1 MIGFI
6 IVGGIVS
13 SRLKSKVKK
22 YSQVPTISG
31 MSGKEIAE
39 RMLSDNG
46 INDVKVISVPGKLTD
61 HYNPMDRTVNLSPE
75 VYQGRHVTAA
85 AIAAHECGHAVQ
97 HATAYQW
104 LQMRSQMVPMVSF
117 SSKLMNIIMI
127 LGLIGAGVLKMFPFT
142 TIILVFVILQAVVT
156 LFTLVTLPVEFD
168 ASRRALIWRKSANF
182 VFEYS
187 FLLFLT
193 TNLLPPFGFSLS
205 SLFLSLL
212 WRLRSFLFCFC
223 FCFSIFSLRLISFSF
238 VFFMSALT
246 IVLSIGGLYAA

>member
-1 MIGFI
+1 MIWVIMIGFM
-6 IVGGIVS
+6 IVGGVVS

-22 YSQVPTISG
+22 YSQVPTVSG

-104 LQMRSQMVPMVSF
+104 LEMRSQMVPIVNF
-117 SSKLMNIIMI
+117 SNSMMSTVFIV
-127 LGLIGAGVLKMFPFT
+127 GLIGGSFIGMGWDSMLMIF
-142 TIILVFVILQAVVT
+142 IILQAIVT

-168 ASRRALIWRKSANF
+168 ASKRALVW
-182 VFEYS
+182 
-187 FLLFLT
+187 
-193 TNLLPPFGFSLS
+193 
-205 SLFLSLL
+205 
-212 WRLRSFLFCFC
+212 LRSSGITNEQELTYADDALKWAA
-223 FCFSIFSLRLISFSF
+223 STYLVAALAAVTYLLYYIALRD
-238 VFFMSALT
+238 
-246 IVLSIGGLYAA
+246 

>member
-1 MIGFI
+1 MIWVIMIGFM

-22 YSQVPTISG
+22 YSQVPTVSG

-104 LQMRSQMVPMVSF
+104 LEMRSQMVPIVNF
-117 SSKLMNIIMI
+117 SNSMMSTVFIV
-127 LGLIGAGVLKMFPFT
+127 GLIGGSFISLGWDSMLMIF
-142 TIILVFVILQAVVT
+142 IILQAILT

-168 ASRRALIWRKSANF
+168 ASKRALVW
-182 VFEYS
+182 
-187 FLLFLT
+187 
-193 TNLLPPFGFSLS
+193 
-205 SLFLSLL
+205 
-212 WRLRSFLFCFC
+212 LRSSGITNEQELTYADDALKWAARTYLVAALAAVTYLLYY
-223 FCFSIFSLRLISFSF
+223 IALRR
-238 VFFMSALT
+238 
-246 IVLSIGGLYAA
+246 